1 MIDPDIIYA
10 KVGTIHK
17 CLERIRQVTQLE
29 PSRLNDIDVQDIFV
43 LNLQKAIQAAID
55 LAAHVIAVEGLG
67 LPTTLRENFT
77 LLQRANILSPDIS
90 SQMTS
95 MVGFRNLAVHEYE
108 VLDVE
113 VLRSILQHH
122 LSDLEAYSRMILIH
136 YRL

>member
-10 KVGTIHK
+10 KVGTIHR

-29 PSRLNDIDVQDIFV
+29 PNRLDDIDVQDIFV
-43 LNLQKAIQAAID
+43 LNLQRAIQAAID
-55 LAAHVIAVEGLG
+55 LAAHVIAAEGLG

-77 LLQRANILSPDIS
+77 LLQRANILSPGIS